1 MADTLANPKP
11 ETDRR
16 TRILD
21 AAEALFSHKGYDAVS
36 LREIARLANVDV
48 ALASYHFGRKRE
60 LFDAVFLRRAEVLN
74 RMRLDALD
82 QAESASAPE
91 PAPVEAVIEAY
102 LRPMLTGDHLAEE
115 GWRNYYALVAYVNN
129 SSDLGGELMSQFF
142 DPMVERFMTALK
154 SALPEARPEALY
166 WGYHCLSGALTLAF
180 AQTGRIDRLSR
191 GLCRSDDLEG
201 AYEHLHRYAV
211 GGFRSACRVKD

>member
-1 MADTLANPKP
+1 MSATLINQKP
-11 ETDRR
+11 ELDRR
-16 TRILD
+16 TRILN
-21 AAEALFSHKGYDAVS
+21 AAEALFAHKGYDAVS
-36 LREIARLANVDV
+36 LREIARLADVDV

-82 QAESASAPE
+82 IAEQAAAPH
-91 PAPVEAVIEAY
+91 PATVDAVIEAY
-102 LRPMLTGDHLAEE
+102 LKPLLTGDHLAEE

-129 SSDLGGELMSQFF
+129 SADLGGELMSQFF
-142 DPMVERFMTALK
+142 DPMVERFMAALEA
-154 SALPEARPEALY
+154 ALPDARREALF

-201 AYEHLHRYAV
+201 AYRHLHAFAV
-211 GGFRSACRVKD
+211 GGFVETCGS